1 MEITQLN
8 VFNKKKKS
16 GRFGEKSGK
25 TELKKLKVLF
35 CMNSRP

>member
-1 MEITQLN
+1 MFSIE
-8 VFNKKKKS
+8 KKS

-25 TELKKLKVLF
+25 TKLKKLKVLF